1 MHPFPS
7 GTLVFVRLTVSGAH
21 PEVTSAVNETTGNG
35 FTVMVCV
42 SVSPQLPAIVYVMV
56 VMPAPATLG
65 LNAPVAG
72 FVIPI
77 PLQVPPGLAAV
88 NTIGFA
94 STHNEPGLT
103 IVASWGP

>member
-42 SVSPQLPAIVYVMV
+42 SVSPQFPAIVYVIV
-56 VMPAPATLG
+56 VVKTPAALG
-65 LNAPVAG
+65 SKAPVAG

-77 PLQVPPGLAAV
+77 PLQVPPGL
-88 NTIGFA
+88 GRL
-94 STHNEPGLT
+94 G
-103 IVASWGP
+103 